1 MKEKK
6 IAVELTKKRWIILI
20 ASCFINLCI
29 GSIYAWSVFAAPMA
43 AYLSGL
49 TGLSLTPGDLAI
61 AFTITNSVGPIT
73 MISGGWIN
81 DRFGPKRV
89 ILVGGLLFGGGMI
102 LSGFATSVSFL
113 VLTYGIVLGLG
124 TGMVYGCTIS
134 NSIKFF
140 PDKRGLV
147 GGVTTA
153 AYGLSSVI
161 IPPIAN
167 GLISSSG
174 VKSAFLIIGSAFL
187 LIICSAS
194 FFIEKCPSDFVPAGW
209 TPKLPG
215 TGRSLKGDK
224 DWKGMLASPLFYV
237 MILLLISGA
246 FAGLMCT
253 SQASPIA
260 QKMVGLSAAAATT
273 VVSVLA
279 LFNTGGRILAGY
291 ISDKIGRINTLTF
304 ASLLSVVGLTLLYI
318 SGANSVATFY
328 IGISVIGLS
337 FGSLMGVF
345 PGFTAD
351 QFGAKNNSVNYGI
364 MFIGFALAGYF
375 GPSIMKNVYSADGS
389 YQRAFVIAAI
399 FGITGIIL
407 TFVYKW
413 AVKYQAR
420 TAAKPQEAS
429 I

>member
-1 MKEKK
+1 M
-6 IAVELTKKRWIILI
+6 ELTKKRWIILI

-29 GSIYAWSVFAAPMA
+29 GSIYAWSVFSAPMA
-43 AYLSGL
+43 EYLSGL

-81 DRFGPKRV
+81 DRFGPKKV

-102 LSGFATSVSFL
+102 LSGFATSVGFL
-113 VLTYGIVLGLG
+113 VFSYGIVLGLG

-167 GLISSSG
+167 GLINKSG
-174 VKSAFLIIGSAFL
+174 VTSAFIIIGIAFL
-187 LIICSAS
+187 VIICAAS

-209 TPKLPG
+209 TPKALNV
-215 TGRSLKGDK
+215 GRSLKNDK

-273 VVSVLA
+273 VVSILA
-279 LFNTGGRILAGY
+279 LFNTGGRIFAGY
-291 ISDKIGRINTLTF
+291 ISDKIGRINTLAV
-304 ASLLSVVGLTLLYI
+304 ASLLSVAGLTLLYF
-318 SGANSVATFY
+318 SGENTVVTFY

-375 GPSIMKNVYSADGS
+375 GPSIMKNVYSTDGS
-389 YQRAFVIAAI
+389 YQRAFVIAAV
-399 FGITGIIL
+399 FGITGFIL
-407 TFVYKW
+407 TFVYKL
-413 AVKYQAR
+413 ANKKNQRV
-420 TAAKPQEAS
+420 
-429 I
+429 IN

>member
-1 MKEKK
+1 M
-6 IAVELTKKRWIILI
+6 ELTKKRWIILI

-43 AYLSGL
+43 EYLSGL
-49 TGLSLTPGDLAI
+49 TGLNLTPGDLAI

-81 DRFGPKRV
+81 DRFGPKKV

-102 LSGFATSVSFL
+102 LSGFATSVGFL
-113 VLTYGIVLGLG
+113 VFSYGIVLGLG

-167 GLISSSG
+167 GLINKSG
-174 VKSAFLIIGSAFL
+174 VTSAFIIIGIAFL
-187 LIICSAS
+187 VIICSAS

-209 TPKLPG
+209 TPKAHNVV
-215 TGRSLKGDK
+215 GRPVKNDK

-273 VVSVLA
+273 AVSILA
-279 LFNTGGRILAGY
+279 LFNTGGRIFAGY
-291 ISDKIGRINTLTF
+291 ISDKIGRINTLAA
-304 ASLLSVVGLTLLYI
+304 ASLLSVAGLTLLYF
-318 SGANSVATFY
+318 SGENTVVTFY

-375 GPSIMKNVYSADGS
+375 GPSIMKNVYSTDGS
-389 YQRAFVIAAI
+389 YQRAFVIAAV
-399 FGITGIIL
+399 FGITGFIL
-407 TFVYKW
+407 TFVYKL
-413 AVKYQAR
+413 ANKKNQRVAN
-420 TAAKPQEAS
+420 
-429 I
+429 